1 VVAVSITEVRTG
13 SVPAATSG
21 SASAELQATL
31 LELIVLSLIDK
42 QAHWN
47 LTGPLFMPLHLEF
60 DEISGSA
67 REAADVVAERLEA
80 IGVAADG
87 RTATVAA
94 SSGLPAMPEGK
105 LDGPTAARLVADRM
119 GTIADRVRG
128 RVRRLDSGDALSQ
141 DVLIELGRELEKQ
154 LWMLREQIS

>member
-1 VVAVSITEVRTG
+1 
-13 SVPAATSG
+13 
-21 SASAELQATL
+21 
-31 LELIVLSLIDK
+31 
-42 QAHWN
+42 
-47 LTGPLFMPLHLEF
+47 
-60 DEISGSA
+60 
-67 REAADVVAERLEA
+67 
-80 IGVAADG
+80 
-87 RTATVAA
+87 
-94 SSGLPAMPEGK
+94 MPEGK

>member
-1 VVAVSITEVRTG
+1 MNLEGEHSVMSALQGAALAGARTFTATSNRPVAVDEVQRRLG
-13 SVPAATSG
+13 
-21 SASAELQATL
+21 
-31 LELIVLSLIDK
+31 
-42 QAHWN
+42 
-47 LTGPLFMPLHLEF
+47 
-60 DEISGSA
+60 
-67 REAADVVAERLEA
+67 VAERLEA

>member
-1 VVAVSITEVRTG
+1 VSITEVQ
-13 SVPAATSG
+13 AQ
-21 SASAELQATL
+21 SASASKSGVAAAELQPTL
-31 LELIVLSLIDK
+31 LELIDLSLAAK

-47 LTGPLFMPLHLEF
+47 LTGPLFLPLHLQF

-67 REAADVVAERLEA
+67 RESADVVAECLEA

-105 LDGPTAARLVADRM
+105 LDGPTAARLVADRL
-119 GTIADRVRG
+119 GIIAGRVRE
-128 RVRRLDSGDALSQ
+128 RVRRLDDSDALSQ
-141 DVLIELGRELEKQ
+141 DVLIELGRGLEKQ
-154 LWMLREQIS
+154 LWMLREQIA